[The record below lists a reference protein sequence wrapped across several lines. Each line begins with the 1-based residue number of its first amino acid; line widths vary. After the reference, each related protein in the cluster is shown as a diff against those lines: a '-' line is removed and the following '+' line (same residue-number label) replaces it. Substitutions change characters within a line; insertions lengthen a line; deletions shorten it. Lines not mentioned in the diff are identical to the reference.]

1 MGVQDMPIAEVAGY
15 RLAERIGSGGMGDV
29 YKAFNPSLNR
39 FAAVKVLHQSAMADR
54 FRNEAY
60 IQSSINHP
68 NIARLYE
75 YTQVNGKPCIV
86 MEYVEGESLDA
97 LLRRKGRLS
106 SEETEQLLRP
116 IASALAYLHKKE
128 IIHRDIKPQNFKVQA
143 DGTVKMLDFGI
154 AKHKYS
160 PKLTQQGF
168 VVGTMEYLAPEQFDQ
183 KEELKSDVWSLGV
196 MLYELLTGYMP
207 FDATNP
213 LSLRANISRGNYTN
227 PRILVPGIS
236 NKLADII
243 DRCFKVNP
251 AARITSAGIEQ
262 MLGGQAS
269 FGRSGSFAWQ
279 MPPRKIMIGAGVLAA
294 LVLLVLFFVNNK
306 PGGTREPVTNSTD
319 QPAALN
325 AESRKVMINVPGVE
339 NAELITSGNERLPV
353 PYTVTGKDGDQFE
366 FIIHADGYHDK
377 KVQVVISPRRSS
389 FEYNLEKINN

>member
-1 MGVQDMPIAEVAGY
+1 MAIKRDPPTIADIVVTGLSPVLIMGLVGSLVFFLAEVFYAG
-15 RLAERIGSGGMGDV
+15 R
-29 YKAFNPSLNR
+29 
-39 FAAVKVLHQSAMADR
+39 
-54 FRNEAY
+54 
-60 IQSSINHP
+60 
-68 NIARLYE
+68 YE
-75 YTQVNGKPCIV
+75 
-86 MEYVEGESLDA
+86 
-97 LLRRKGRLS
+97 GRLLY
-106 SEETEQLLRP
+106 TLFFFVIGAVLVGRIAVQLDRSRAWAYG
-116 IASALAYLHKKE
+116 IVLAC
-128 IIHRDIKPQNFKVQA
+128 A
-143 DGTVKMLDFGI
+143 T
-154 AKHKYS
+154 
-160 PKLTQQGF
+160 
-168 VVGTMEYLAPEQFDQ
+168 YLALRLWVEYPKDSTMAPFKDV
-183 KEELKSDVWSLGV
+183 LNAVLIGVVWSLGV

-251 AARITSAGIEQ
+251 ATRITSAGIEQ
-262 MLGGQAS
+262 MLGGHAP
-269 FGRSGSFAWQ
+269 FGRSGTLAWQ